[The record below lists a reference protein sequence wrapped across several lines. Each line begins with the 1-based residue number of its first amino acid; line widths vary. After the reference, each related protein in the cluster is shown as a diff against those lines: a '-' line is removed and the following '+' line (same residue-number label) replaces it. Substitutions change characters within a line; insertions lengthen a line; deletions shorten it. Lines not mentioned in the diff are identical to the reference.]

1 MGHPMLC
8 TELSK
13 SHPMQ
18 ANEGDPTF
26 IVVVSVVSVTSLD
39 CCYHYQKTGS
49 KNKGKEKCVAKKKNI
64 TCLFI
69 YCMLGHYSKRQQFQL
84 FFLHKHYDNADCH
97 GSYTLS
103 LCCVF
108 CLMF

>member
-49 KNKGKEKCVAKKKNI
+49 KNKGKEKCVAKKKK
-64 TCLFI
+64 
-69 YCMLGHYSKRQQFQL
+69 YHMLVYLLHVRILQQ
-84 FFLHKHYDNADCH
+84 KTTISVISA
-97 GSYTLS
+97 
-103 LCCVF
+103 
-108 CLMF
+108 